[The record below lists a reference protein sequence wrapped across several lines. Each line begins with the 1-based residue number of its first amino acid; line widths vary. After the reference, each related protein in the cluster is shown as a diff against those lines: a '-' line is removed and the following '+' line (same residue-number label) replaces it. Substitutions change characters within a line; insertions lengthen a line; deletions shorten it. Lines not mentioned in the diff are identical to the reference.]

1 MIRFA
6 VPPIGGPDWFGGWMY
21 MRNLVRA
28 LALFG
33 QDDIETVVF
42 VGTDKAED
50 PYIRELHTLPRTK
63 VVVAPEFNA
72 DQLRSGTLRTLA
84 TGRRAHLLDAFRREK
99 IDVALDWAIFYGWRS
114 EIPAIAWLPDFQHR
128 ALPHLFGRPA
138 WLRREAGF
146 RLQIC
151 ASSKVLLSSEAAEQ
165 DCHSFYPSSRGK
177 THVARFAVP
186 IEGWPNPEKAQE
198 IVTAA
203 GIPQDFVFLPNQLWH
218 HKNHALAID
227 AAGILAQRGSKTVI
241 VATGRGSDPRRPS
254 YRSELVDR
262 IGQKGAGSNFIL
274 LDGVDYDL
282 VKAMMIRANALLN
295 PSRFEGW
302 STTVEEA
309 KAVGTPMLLSD
320 LVVHREQ
327 APGAMFFGKDD
338 VGALAKAI
346 EACPVRSAEQIQA
359 SKEVARQQN
368 LIDQACFAQS
378 LSDAVRKSVKSRA
391 SQ

>member
-6 VPPIGGPDWFGGWMY
+6 VPPIGGQEWFGGWMY

-33 QDDIETVVF
+33 EDEIETVVF

-50 PYIRELHTLPRTK
+50 AYIRELRTLPRTR
-63 VVVAPEFNA
+63 VVVASAFNA
-72 DQLRSGTLRTLA
+72 DRLRGGTLRTLI
-84 TGRRAHLLDAFRREK
+84 TGRRAHLLEVFGREN
-99 IDVALDWAIFYGWRS
+99 INVALDWATYYGWRS

-138 WLRREAGF
+138 WLRRETGF
-146 RLQIC
+146 RLQIS
-151 ASSKVLLSSEAAEQ
+151 ASSKVLLSSQAAEQ

-186 IEGWPNPEKAQE
+186 IEGWPDPVEAQE
-198 IVTAA
+198 IVTEA
-203 GIPQDFVFLPNQLWH
+203 GIPQDFVFLPNQMWH
-218 HKNHALAID
+218 HKNHTLAID

-254 YRSELVDR
+254 YRSELIDR
-262 IGQKGAGSNFIL
+262 IDRKGAGSNFIL
-274 LDGVDYDL
+274 LDGVSYDL
-282 VKAMMIRANALLN
+282 VKAMMIRANALVN

-320 LVVHREQ
+320 LAVHREQ
-327 APGAMFFGKDD
+327 APDAAFFDQDD
-338 VGALAKAI
+338 AQALASVI
-346 EACPVRSAEQIQA
+346 EASPVRSTEQITESAGLAHSQNVENQA
-359 SKEVARQQN
+359 TFAR
-368 LIDQACFAQS
+368 S
-378 LSDAVRKSVKSRA
+378 MVSAVRQAARSR
-391 SQ
+391 

>member
-6 VPPIGGPDWFGGWMY
+6 VPPIGGQDWFGGWMY

-28 LALFG
+28 LSLFG
-33 QDDIETVVF
+33 QGDIETVVF
-42 VGTDKAED
+42 VGSDKTED
-50 PYIRELHTLPRTK
+50 AYVRELRTLPRTR
-63 VVVAPEFNA
+63 VIVAPEFNA
-72 DQLRSGTLRTLA
+72 DQLRGGTLRTLA
-84 TGRRAHLLDAFRREK
+84 TGRRTHLLDAFGREK
-99 IDVALDWAIFYGWRS
+99 IDVALDWAMYYGWRS
-114 EIPAIAWLPDFQHR
+114 EIPVIAWLPDFQHR
-128 ALPHLFGRPA
+128 TLPHLFGRFA
-138 WLRREAGF
+138 WLRRETGF
-146 RLQIC
+146 RLQIS
-151 ASSKVLLSSEAAEQ
+151 ASCKVLLSSQAAEQ

-177 THVARFAVP
+177 THVAQFAVP
-186 IEGWPNPEKAQE
+186 IEGWPDPEKARE
-198 IVTAA
+198 IVAKA
-203 GIPQDFVFLPNQLWH
+203 GIPQNFVFLPNQLWH

-254 YRSELVDR
+254 YRSELIDR